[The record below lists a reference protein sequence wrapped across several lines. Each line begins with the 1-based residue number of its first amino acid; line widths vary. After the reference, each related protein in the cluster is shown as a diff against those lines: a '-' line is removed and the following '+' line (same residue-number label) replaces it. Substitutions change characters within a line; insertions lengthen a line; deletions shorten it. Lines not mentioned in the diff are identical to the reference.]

1 MHLFF
6 ICTAFLLLAAC
17 SIRNDGKSAAV
28 HAAHP
33 VKQVKT
39 DTTED
44 STHFSGRV
52 AKVVYPSN
60 QACKDSLTEYS
71 FNCLGTELTIHVPC
85 NYLRTDF
92 FQYTEGE
99 ILIIHYPD
107 ASSISILCGTQ
118 ASFSNAE
125 ASTNGLHH
133 KNVIVKG
140 YQLTYSNVPE
150 QKLRLFDTAFELLE
164 KDIK

>member
-17 SIRNDGKSAAV
+17 SIRNDGKSAA
-28 HAAHP
+28 AHP
-33 VKQVKT
+33 VKP
-39 DTTED
+39 DTIED
-44 STHFSGRV
+44 STHFLGRV

-60 QACKDSLTEYS
+60 QLCKDSLSEYT
-71 FNCLGTELTIHVPC
+71 FDCLGNTLKIHVPC
-85 NYLRTDF
+85 NYLRTVY

-99 ILIIHYPD
+99 ILTIHYPD

-125 ASTNGLHH
+125 SSTNGLHH

-150 QKLRLFDTAFELLE
+150 QKLRIFETAFELLE